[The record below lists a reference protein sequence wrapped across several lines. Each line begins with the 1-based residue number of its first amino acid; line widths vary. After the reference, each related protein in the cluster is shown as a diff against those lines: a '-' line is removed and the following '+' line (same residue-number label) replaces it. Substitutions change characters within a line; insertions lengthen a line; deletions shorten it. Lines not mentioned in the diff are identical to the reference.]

1 MEVLANS
8 KIQWDIQS
16 YECVDSTNR
25 IVKQALAAGA
35 KEGFGATALQQQGGY
50 GRQGRVWESP
60 VGGLYTS
67 LAFCPVE
74 KGIPLENIPL
84 LSLVM
89 SLAVA
94 RTLESLVKN
103 ASKIAIKW
111 PNDVLYDG
119 GKIAGISL
127 EAVSGGI
134 CVGIGIN
141 LFPNNNTGE
150 VSGKYRLSYVRN
162 IVVQDELLAEQRSF
176 MSEALRGLL
185 KEIAHAY
192 ERWVMEGFAPFIDS
206 YRSSMAFLGS
216 AVCLESI
223 DGSILCEGIIE
234 GVDDGGLLLVRT
246 SSGEVIHASSGE
258 VHIKA
263 FRASSGEVHIKALE

>member
-1 MEVLANS
+1 MEVLTNS
-8 KIQWDIQS
+8 TIQWDIQS
-16 YECVDSTNR
+16 YESVDSTNR
-25 IVKQALAAGA
+25 IVKQALAAGV

-50 GRQGRVWESP
+50 GRQGRTWESP

-67 LAFCPVE
+67 LVFRPIE
-74 KGIPLENIPL
+74 KGIPFENIPL

-94 RTLESLVKN
+94 RTLTSLVED

-134 CVGIGIN
+134 CVGVGIN
-141 LFPNNNTGE
+141 LFPNKNTGE

-162 IVVQDELLAEQRSF
+162 EVVRDELSVGQRDY
-176 MSEALRGLL
+176 MSEALRVLL
-185 KEIAHAY
+185 KEIACAY
-192 ERWVMEGFAPFIDS
+192 EQWVGEGFAPFIDS

-216 AVCLESI
+216 AVCLEAI
-223 DGSILCEGIIE
+223 DGSILCEGVIE
-234 GVDDGGLLLVRT
+234 GVDDEGRLLVRT
-246 SSGEVIHASSGE
+246 PLGEVLHANSGE
-258 VHIKA
+258 VHIKT
-263 FRASSGEVHIKALE
+263 LQ

>member
-1 MEVLANS
+1 MEVLTNS
-8 KIQWDIQS
+8 TIQWDIQS
-16 YECVDSTNR
+16 YESVDSTNR
-25 IVKQALAAGA
+25 IVKQTLAAGA
-35 KEGFGATALQQQGGY
+35 EEGFGATALQQQGGY
-50 GRQGRVWESP
+50 GRQGRTWESP

-67 LAFCPVE
+67 LAFRPIE
-74 KGIPLENIPL
+74 KGIPFENIPL

-94 RTLESLVKN
+94 RTLTSLVED

-162 IVVQDELLAEQRSF
+162 EIVQDELSAEQRSF
-176 MSEALRGLL
+176 MSEALRALL
-185 KEIAHAY
+185 KEIAYAY
-192 ERWVMEGFAPFIDS
+192 EQWVMEGFAPFIDN
-206 YRSSMAFLGS
+206 YRNSMAFLGS
-216 AVCLESI
+216 AVCLEAI
-223 DGSILCEGIIE
+223 DGSILCEGVIE
-234 GVDDGGLLLVRT
+234 GVDDEGRLLVRT
-246 SSGEVIHASSGE
+246 LSGEVFHAN
-258 VHIKA
+258 
-263 FRASSGEVHIKALE
+263 SGEVHIKALQ